1 MGVHPGLDELSAA
14 ECRELLGATSVGRL
28 GITSGALPV
37 VLPVNY
43 VLSDVGIV
51 FRTARG
57 SKLDAAVANQVVC
70 FEIDGSDPV
79 GHEGWS
85 VVVTGMARV
94 LEGEARERAG
104 RLPLPHWVDD
114 GADHLVAIP
123 LDQVSGRRLRHAA
136 GGSAGGPAARQP
148 ANLDGGVGLL

>member
-1 MGVHPGLDELSAA
+1 MAPQADRGVDELDAA
-14 ECRELLGATSVGRL
+14 ACCALLRSTSIGRL

-43 VLSDVGIV
+43 LLDAEGIV
-51 FRTARG
+51 FRTAAG

-79 GHEGWS
+79 GHHGWS
-85 VVVTGMARV
+85 VVVTGTARV
-94 LEGEARERAG
+94 LEGERRARAA

-114 GADHLVAIP
+114 GADHYIAIP
-123 LDQVSGRRLRHAA
+123 LEHMTGRRLRHDSGGGDAPLQRGA
-136 GGSAGGPAARQP
+136 GAR
-148 ANLDGGVGLL
+148 AVDGE